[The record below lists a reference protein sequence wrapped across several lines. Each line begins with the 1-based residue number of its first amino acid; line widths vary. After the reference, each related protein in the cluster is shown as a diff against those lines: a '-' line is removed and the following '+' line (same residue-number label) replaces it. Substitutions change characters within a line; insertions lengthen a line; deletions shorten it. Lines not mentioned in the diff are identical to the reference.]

1 MQAAK
6 PLDGFRDRGF
16 DVRFFADVAVH
27 EMSLAAGIFAARAGR
42 LGGRL
47 AARYVNLGDNDL
59 GALLDKTFGGGA
71 ADAAAAAGDERNFAR
86 QARHGRQDMGQW
98 GGHASVAAILRLRHV
113 RPRHDGIGQR
123 NSGVALKYLACSISA

>member
-1 MQAAK
+1 
-6 PLDGFRDRGF
+6 LRG
-16 DVRFFADVAVH
+16 
-27 EMSLAAGIFAARAGR
+27 GRAGHF
-42 LGGRL
+42 
-47 AARYVNLGDNDL
+47 VDLGDNDL

-71 ADAAAAAGDERNFAR
+71 ADAAAAGDERNFAR